1 MIQSEYNCS
10 IKYLPEA
17 RRRRRRRRNT
27 NQKEEDEECRYKCSI
42 DSGKDIEVGFRSSMD
57 HKDSEERNQPS
68 EEKSPSQGEKVA
80 TSIKDDDTEGNEVPG
95 EQKQRSSD
103 QQPIDAIIKKQKKI
117 TENTQQA
124 FKKGLTVVKEID
136 SEHKILERATDILK
150 EGARKVGE
158 VVNPTEEIET
168 KELAKA
174 SKKVKKWIQKNDQ
187 LNKVVKAVSD
197 GTNAVAT
204 AFEEKLLVSE
214 EGKEFMDKS
223 RQIAKA
229 GKKILEQNAE
239 KLLRAEKKHKVLK
252 TAKNF
257 VQDGLLQVEEFIGD
271 KNKRRISNAIDA
283 GKQALFE
290 VSHEL
295 NLDQVVNKAKDQGID
310 TVDAAKDFMGTM
322 GKFLEG
328 KDDAGLKDLQN
339 ARSKLMD
346 KLNNIGQEGFKRIQQ
361 GSALR
366 NVLLERLD
374 NVKKSVQ
381 DTLSREIQEGAVD
394 ALKIATDNNMS
405 TRGLPWS
412 VSSVNHLL
420 FCGGI
425 SSTVYIGSSDAKVFP
440 INSANPCSF
449 QLNAYAGARIA
460 MDSVFVICS
469 AILDMRLNAWYELNN
484 GWEATPQTAQRL
496 LWKETVVNNFG
507 ISALSTGKATLLYYD
522 LEYESCLNLFTSSIV
537 APGVA
542 ALNIAGIV
550 LSFQWYCDECD
561 KDSLFN
567 YILLLAAVY
576 TVFHFMM
583 KHFVLR
589 ESLATTIT
597 KNREMRRR
605 ERMRLRARI
614 DDLQAQI
621 LRKKSALKDL
631 HRLDVNEIKARQA
644 INNVIG
650 LTDKIFRTDA
660 YGNEKKG
667 GGDQKGVYQPLSQH
681 EAKHEL
687 KSAATNRKGENS
699 GIEALHTV
707 DK

>member
-1 MIQSEYNCS
+1 
-10 IKYLPEA
+10 
-17 RRRRRRRRNT
+17 
-27 NQKEEDEECRYKCSI
+27 
-42 DSGKDIEVGFRSSMD
+42 
-57 HKDSEERNQPS
+57 
-68 EEKSPSQGEKVA
+68 
-80 TSIKDDDTEGNEVPG
+80 
-95 EQKQRSSD
+95 
-103 QQPIDAIIKKQKKI
+103 
-117 TENTQQA
+117 
-124 FKKGLTVVKEID
+124 
-136 SEHKILERATDILK
+136 
-150 EGARKVGE
+150 
-158 VVNPTEEIET
+158 
-168 KELAKA
+168 
-174 SKKVKKWIQKNDQ
+174 
-187 LNKVVKAVSD
+187 
-197 GTNAVAT
+197 
-204 AFEEKLLVSE
+204 
-214 EGKEFMDKS
+214 
-223 RQIAKA
+223 
-229 GKKILEQNAE
+229 
-239 KLLRAEKKHKVLK
+239 
-252 TAKNF
+252 
-257 VQDGLLQVEEFIGD
+257 
-271 KNKRRISNAIDA
+271 
-283 GKQALFE
+283 

-405 TRGLPWS
+405 TRGLPWELAVPCTLAPLMLKS
-412 VSSVNHLL
+412 SQVSYRCTLYFYVPQIFIITMLL
-420 FCGGI
+420 I
-425 SSTVYIGSSDAKVFP
+425 V
-440 INSANPCSF
+440 NSANPCSF

-576 TVFHFMM
+576 TVTLAYHLGNILFRSILFCAFINCCWCCKPCMKRTAQYIDYGLPNPVFHFMM